1 MTATPIKPERQKRGA
16 SAESEQASLGTV
28 SKRLKR
34 IGQRFPISSRLIPS
48 TVLFRSTSTIDLVP
62 MSDTDSDT
70 LPEAPLP
77 FSAATLEYVLQFLEN
92 RPVVVRDLAF
102 PRDWETMRALS
113 ELSTNWLLERATHL
127 HATRNAALST
137 LVAFDDSYE
146 CEHSCRG
153 VVWTSFAQ
161 AFTTT
166 NKRKLRKMS
175 EDDRAFDCKDCDVM
189 Q

>member
-34 IGQRFPISSRLIPS
+34 MSVVGTDDVADIVLVGQRFPISSRLIPS

-113 ELSTNWLLERATHL
+113 ELSQQNTAMPILMR
-127 HATRNAALST
+127 
-137 LVAFDDSYE
+137 
-146 CEHSCRG
+146 
-153 VVWTSFAQ
+153 
-161 AFTTT
+161 
-166 NKRKLRKMS
+166 
-175 EDDRAFDCKDCDVM
+175 
-189 Q
+189 